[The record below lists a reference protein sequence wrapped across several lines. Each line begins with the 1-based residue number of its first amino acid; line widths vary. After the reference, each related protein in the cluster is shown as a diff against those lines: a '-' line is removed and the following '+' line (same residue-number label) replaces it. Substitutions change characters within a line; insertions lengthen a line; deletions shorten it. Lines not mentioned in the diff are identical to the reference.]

1 MQTISPKIFRQVQLI
16 NKLFKISKN
25 HYFLRRFSNFLFQK
39 KTDLIVQELQKLH
52 LDTLE
57 TYKEKLLINN
67 NPSITNIIWVCW
79 FQGEDQAPA
88 LVQKCIWNLKQF
100 NQDEYTIKI
109 VTLDNYKDFT
119 DLPSYIEEKFKK
131 GIISYTQLSDILRFT
146 LLATHGGIWI
156 DSTYL
161 TLSPLP
167 KYVTNH
173 SFFSLTSAIFP
184 TYSISKG
191 RWAGNFIKFGKNDFI
206 ALLFKDLFFE
216 YWKNNDQLIDY
227 FLIDYYFE
235 LLYRNIQSF
244 QENLKK
250 LPQYGDNRHL
260 LNSILFKE
268 INQIDSSKLEK
279 DIYKIY
285 KLTYKFKA
293 EKANKQKTYFREY
306 F

>member
-16 NKLFKISKN
+16 NKLFKISKK

-109 VTLDNYKDFT
+109 VTLDNYKDFI

-161 TLSPLP
+161 TLSSLP

-173 SFFSLTSAIFP
+173 SFLA
-184 TYSISKG
+184 
-191 RWAGNFIKFGKNDFI
+191 
-206 ALLFKDLFFE
+206 
-216 YWKNNDQLIDY
+216 
-227 FLIDYYFE
+227 
-235 LLYRNIQSF
+235 
-244 QENLKK
+244 
-250 LPQYGDNRHL
+250 
-260 LNSILFKE
+260 
-268 INQIDSSKLEK
+268 
-279 DIYKIY
+279 
-285 KLTYKFKA
+285 
-293 EKANKQKTYFREY
+293 
-306 F
+306 